1 MHPEEI
7 KAAIRMKGTTPA
19 ALADELELSRST
31 VSQVIHGRGVSSRI
45 ANRISEIIGL
55 PVAQIWPQV
64 KPPSLQR
71 KRNPDKAA
79 QPAQTAPA
87 WDGVERRSG
96 KDRRKT
102 VQTTFVFQ
110 PKA

>member
-79 QPAQTAPA
+79 QPAPA
-87 WDGVERRSG
+87 CDGVERRSG

-102 VQTTFVFQ
+102 VQTTLVF
-110 PKA
+110 